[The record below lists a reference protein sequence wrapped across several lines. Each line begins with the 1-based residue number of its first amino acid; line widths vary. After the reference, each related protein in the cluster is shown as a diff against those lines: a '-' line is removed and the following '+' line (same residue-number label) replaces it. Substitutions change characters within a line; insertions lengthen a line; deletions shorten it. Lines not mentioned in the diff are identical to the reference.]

1 MCEAEFGEGED
12 DEKKAI
18 DDATV
23 KSGRAISA
31 KNKEKLK
38 AILEKMD
45 SHHNDVTAALKELI
59 GSDDG
64 DGGEE
69 PSPKPKDDESESD
82 EKALNSRS
90 STSGA
95 SAELEGYLLGQRLA
109 RQVKTAS
116 EDALRQFKEKIRAA
130 RSLGR

>member
-1 MCEAEFGEGED
+1 MGEGED
-12 DEKKAI
+12 NEEKSVQELITKI
-18 DDATV
+18 
-23 KSGRAISA
+23 GRQISA

-38 AILEKMD
+38 AILEKME

-64 DGGEE
+64 GGGEE
-69 PSPKPKDDESESD
+69 PSPKPEGEKPEGD

-95 SAELEGYLLGQRLA
+95 NAELETYLFTQRLV

-116 EDALRQFKEKIRAA
+116 EGALRQINEKIKEA
-130 RSLGR
+130 RTSGR